1 VPGPVEFGDG
11 LDGGAAEPLVA
22 DPVPFTDR
30 IGQEVSEHLQ
40 MGLVDADGGKRQ
52 IQDRA
57 LWAKNSSASPTVQ
70 F

>member
-1 VPGPVEFGDG
+1 
-11 LDGGAAEPLVA
+11 VA